1 MKISGE
7 TFKAILAVVLLSI
20 ISISSV
26 YADIQTNAENLGSQF
41 VKDSYIVTF
50 KKPTEGSSPLID
62 PPNQEMID
70 KAKKGEIQIPF
81 GEPSSGQSKQE
92 VAEKIGLNGEVI
104 AIFDTINAILV
115 KMDAQE
121 AYRLSIDER
130 VLRVE
135 QDRTT
140 TTAVTPND
148 PVPLSVTDSNPTF
161 QESILSLPSV
171 DSPERGGEYQN
182 VEFKL
187 TKEGEWQLLDFVIT
201 KELQYLDQV
210 EIIKTDSFPIQV
222 FLKVTGHFTTGC
234 QEMGQISYRLLEQRF
249 DIWMYSTQ
257 DEKFST
263 GEFAC
268 GAGFSPFTHIIP
280 LPVYGLDKGEYKYSV
295 NGRYTG
301 TFNLAENNKF

>member
-50 KKPTEGSSPLID
+50 KEPTEGSSPLID
-62 PPNQEMID
+62 PPNQEIIE

-104 AIFDTINAILV
+104 AIFDMINAIHV

-121 AYRLSIDER
+121 AYRLSLDER

-135 QDRTT
+135 QDRTIT
-140 TTAVTPND
+140 TVTPND

-263 GEFAC
+263 GEFTC

-295 NGRYTG
+295 NGRYTD